1 MAVRRPR
8 RLFRWTTITPC
19 VVVAL
24 LVVLSLLLL
33 LSLCAFATMLLL
45 LPVVLLWLSPA
56 AVPLCFEMREP
67 TTVDV
72 CFGKKRLSKGSIAY
86 TWKGVGSVFHGDDGD
101 GSRKKWLRVSTL
113 DGAILREG
121 ARGGNAGQLKG
132 YGGRGGRMRLL
143 PTPLTCLVGIRR
155 LLRYVDSFGFP
166 HDLFERL

>member
-19 VVVAL
+19 V
-24 LVVLSLLLL
+24 LVLLSLLSL
-33 LSLCAFATMLLL
+33 LSLCAFATILLL

-67 TTVDV
+67 MTVDV

-101 GSRKKWLRVSTL
+101 GSRKKWLRVSAL
-113 DGAILREG
+113 DGAILRERSSWRKCRPIKKLWW
-121 ARGGNAGQLKG
+121 ARRKDAVVTN
-132 YGGRGGRMRLL
+132 
-143 PTPLTCLVGIRR
+143 P
-155 LLRYVDSFGFP
+155 S
-166 HDLFERL
+166 DLFGRDQKIIEIC